1 MADKTDQ
8 ADPPSPITISEDE
21 FDADHK
27 KYMDLATGDGQVFVN
42 NAEGVTI
49 LILGH
54 GPLSPVPDDWPDP
67 VDEMPSGDC
76 PEAPP
81 GLGWLD

>member
-1 MADKTDQ
+1 MPNHERIDSPK
-8 ADPPSPITISEDE
+8 PITISEATYK
-21 FDADHK
+21 ADRK
-27 KYMDLATGDGQVFVN
+27 KYMRLSEGYGQVIIE